1 MKDLKKLFLVF
12 FLTFYSLQAQT
23 SFEQDY
29 YASNLN
35 SFNFFNKDLA
45 SLTPLPNQWSDQ
57 QIHFRWNGHMYY
69 GNHFNAQIS
78 LRNRLFTGYQWQE
91 NLFGYREALDINRLD
106 ITSISKDNMGLHH
119 QIDRLYAQWEKE
131 NWNVRIGRQRI
142 NWGIQNYWNSHD
154 LFNQIN
160 FFNFDYIENPG
171 ADAVR
176 VQYYTKRYHSVEIAL
191 NEDIQAGLYKFNL
204 SDYDFQ
210 ILLAKYFDEYSLG
223 LGWAGQI
230 KDAGFKGEF
239 SYFNSTKSEENSL
252 VGSISLDYSFKNGI
266 YITGGCLYKNQ
277 AEYINPLDFYEM
289 EISAKNP
296 MPFKYSFLYQINY
309 PIHPLV
315 KIGTS
320 LIHDGDLNFIFIN
333 PQITYSVSQSID
345 LMISS
350 QNMWMKISEELEDI
364 NQIVFTRLQ
373 WNF

>member
-1 MKDLKKLFLVF
+1 MKDLKKIFLVF
-12 FLTFYSLQAQT
+12 FLTLYSLQAQT

-45 SLTPLPNQWSDQ
+45 SLAQLPSQWNDQ
-57 QIHFRWNGHMYY
+57 QIHFRWNGHLYY

-91 NLFGYREALDINRLD
+91 NLFGFRGALDLDRLD
-106 ITSISKDNMGLHH
+106 ITSISKENMGLHH

-131 NWNVRIGRQRI
+131 SWNLRIGRQRI

-191 NEDIQAGLYKFNL
+191 NKDIQAGLYKFNL

-239 SYFNSTKSEENSL
+239 SYFNSNKSEENSL

-266 YITGGCLYKNQ
+266 YITTGCLYKNQ
-277 AEYINPLDFYEM
+277 ANDFKPLDFYEM

-296 MPFKYSFLYQINY
+296 MPFEYSFLYQINY

-315 KIGTS
+315 QIGTS

-333 PQITYSVSQSID
+333 PQITYSISESID

-350 QNMWMKISEELEDI
+350 QNMWMKITEELEDI

>member
-1 MKDLKKLFLVF
+1 MTGLKKIFLAF
-12 FLTFYSLQAQT
+12 FLTLYSLQAQT

-45 SLTPLPNQWSDQ
+45 SLAQLPSQWNDQ
-57 QIHFRWNGHMYY
+57 QIHFRWNGHLYY

-91 NLFGYREALDINRLD
+91 NLFGFKEALDIDRLD
-106 ITSISKDNMGLHH
+106 ITSISKDNVGLHH

-131 NWNVRIGRQRI
+131 NWNLRIGRQRI

-176 VQYYTKRYHSVEIAL
+176 VQYYTKRHHSVEIAL
-191 NEDIQAGLYKFNL
+191 NKDIQAALYKFNL
-204 SDYDFQ
+204 SNYDFQ

-230 KDAGFKGEF
+230 KNAGFKGEF
-239 SYFNSTKSEENSL
+239 NYFNSSKSEENSL

-266 YITGGCLYKNQ
+266 YLTAGCLYKNQ
-277 AEYINPLDFYEM
+277 TEDFKPLDFYEM

-296 MPFKYSFLYQINY
+296 MPFESSFFYQINY
-309 PIHPLV
+309 PIYPLV
-315 KIGTS
+315 QIGTS
-320 LIHDGDLNFIFIN
+320 LIHDGDLNFIFLN
-333 PQITYSVSQSID
+333 PQITYSVSESID

-350 QNMWMKISEELEDI
+350 QNMWIKITEELEDI

>member
-1 MKDLKKLFLVF
+1 MKDLKKIFLLF
-12 FLTFYSLQAQT
+12 FLTISSLQAQT

-45 SLTPLPNQWSDQ
+45 SLYQLPNQWNDQ
-57 QIHFRWNGHMYY
+57 QIHFRWNGHLYY

-91 NLFGYREALDINRLD
+91 NLYGFRDVLYVDRLD

-131 NWNVRIGRQRI
+131 SWNIRIGRQRI

-176 VQYYTKRYHSVEIAL
+176 VQYYTKRYHTVEIAL

-210 ILLAKYFDEYSLG
+210 ILLAKYYDDYSLG

-239 SYFNSTKSEENSL
+239 SYFNSTKNYENSL
-252 VGSISLDYSFKNGI
+252 LGSISLDYSFKNGI
-266 YITGGCLYKNQ
+266 YITAGCLYKSQ
-277 AEYINPLDFYEM
+277 SEDFNPLDYYEM
-289 EISAKNP
+289 KISAKSP

-309 PIHPLV
+309 PFHPLV
-315 KIGTS
+315 QIGTS
-320 LIHDGDLNFIFIN
+320 LIHDGDLNFIFVN
-333 PQITYSVSQSID
+333 PQITYSVSESID

-350 QNMWMKISEELEDI
+350 QNMWLKITEEFEDI
-364 NQIVFTRLQ
+364 NQSVFTRLQ

>member
-1 MKDLKKLFLVF
+1 MKDLKKIVLVF
-12 FLTFYSLQAQT
+12 FLTLYSIQAQT
-23 SFEQDY
+23 SFDQDY

-45 SLTPLPNQWSDQ
+45 SSVHIPNQWNDQ
-57 QIHFRWNGHMYY
+57 QLHFRWNGRMYY
-69 GNHFNAQIS
+69 GNYFNAQIS

-91 NLFGYREALDINRLD
+91 NLFGFREALNIDQLD
-106 ITSISKDNMGLHH
+106 FTSINEDNIGLHH

-131 NWNVRIGRQRI
+131 SWNIRIGRQRI

-176 VQYYTKRYHSVEIAL
+176 VQYYTKQYNSVEIAL
-191 NEDIQAGLYKFNL
+191 NKDIQAGLYRFNL
-204 SDYDFQ
+204 YEYDFQ
-210 ILLAKYFDEYSLG
+210 ILLANYFGEHSVG

-239 SYFNSTKSEENSL
+239 SYFNSTKSEKNSL
-252 VGSISLDYSFKNGI
+252 VGSISFDYSFKNGV
-266 YITGGCLYKNQ
+266 YISAGCLYKNQ
-277 AEYINPLDFYEM
+277 AEEFNPFDFYEM

-296 MPFKYSFLYQINY
+296 MPFKYSFLYQINH
-309 PIHPLV
+309 PIHPLLQ
-315 KIGTS
+315 IGTA

-333 PQITYSVSQSID
+333 PQIIYSISESID

-350 QNMWMKISEELEDI
+350 QNMWMKIMDEREDI
-364 NQIVFTRLQ
+364 NQTVFTRLQ